1 MNSISYPQKKKGL
14 FYGWYIVAGLAT
26 ISMVSVGMGGMN
38 LGLFVRPLHDELG
51 ISQQYIGWSQTAR
64 LIGFSLSSWF
74 IGRLLDIYGARIP
87 MAVASMIMLLIM
99 GGLSMMQ
106 AGWQLVA
113 LVFLSGMIGL
123 EGGGGN
129 LYQSV
134 PLSRWFIKKRGKAMS
149 ISFFGTT
156 LGLLIFTPLI
166 QATILYVNW
175 RFAWRAIGCGSCL
188 VIFIIAIA
196 VIRKDPYSMG
206 LYPDGLAPD
215 ESFNDEDK
223 ENIKSD
229 IETVEYSW
237 TREQALRSFAFW
249 GLILI
254 MGLRMLATSTLN
266 VFRIPYYIESGFS
279 PMLVSFAISIEAI
292 VSAII
297 AVLTGMAM
305 DRFPGR
311 QVVAASLVILIL
323 VFIVTIHVR
332 TEFDIFLATSL
343 YGVAASSFMVSTNTL
358 WPNYFGSRH
367 IGNIRGFAVP
377 FTTIFGSLGAPVT
390 GRVKDLTGSYI
401 SVWIVSIFILTIA
414 AMFMLFIKKPDSPD
428 TKNVHYY

>member
-1 MNSISYPQKKKGL
+1 MYPIFYLQQKLKGL

-51 ISQQYIGWSQTAR
+51 ISQQYMGWSQTAR
-64 LIGFSLSSWF
+64 FIGFSMSSWY
-74 IGRLLDIYGARIP
+74 IGRILDKYGARIP
-87 MAVASMIMLLIM
+87 MAVASMIMFMIM
-99 GGLSMMQ
+99 AGLSMLQ
-106 AGWQLVA
+106 NGWQLVA
-113 LVFLSGMIGL
+113 LIFLSGMIGL

-134 PLSRWFIKKRGKAMS
+134 PLSRWFIKKRGRAMS
-149 ISFFGTT
+149 ITFFGTT
-156 LGLLIFTPLI
+156 LGLLLFTPLI
-166 QATILYVNW
+166 QATILYINW
-175 RFAWRAIGCGSCL
+175 RFAWRVIGCGSCL
-188 VIFIIAIA
+188 VIFTIALA
-196 VIRKDPYSMG
+196 VIRKDPYSLG
-206 LYPDGLAPD
+206 LYPDGLAQD
-215 ESFNDEDK
+215 ESSFVK
-223 ENIKSD
+223 ESEKNESD
-229 IETVEYSW
+229 HDEYSW

-249 GLILI
+249 GLTLIL
-254 MGLRMLATSTLN
+254 GLRMLAMSTLN

-279 PMLVSFAISIEAI
+279 PMIVSFAISIEAI

-305 DRFPGR
+305 DHFPAR
-311 QVVAASLVILIL
+311 YVVAASLTAFIL

-358 WPNYFGSRH
+358 WPNYFGSMN
-367 IGNIRGFAVP
+367 IGSIRGFAIP
-377 FTTIFGSLGAPVT
+377 FTTILGSLGAPVT

-401 SVWIVSIFILTIA
+401 HAWGVAIFILVA
-414 AMFMLFIKKPDSPD
+414 AAVLMLFIKKPENPD
-428 TKNVHYY
+428 T

>member
-1 MNSISYPQKKKGL
+1 MNPISYSQNKKGL

-74 IGRLLDIYGARIP
+74 IGRLLDEYGARIP
-87 MAVASMIMLLIM
+87 MAVASVIMLMIM
-99 GGLSMMQ
+99 GGLSMLQ
-106 AGWQLVA
+106 TGWQLVA
-113 LVFLSGMIGL
+113 LIFFSGMIGL

-134 PLSRWFIKKRGKAMS
+134 PLSRWFIHKRGKAMS

-166 QATILYVNW
+166 QAAILYVDW
-175 RFAWRAIGCGSCL
+175 RFAWRVIGCGSCL
-188 VIFIIAIA
+188 VIFIIAVS

-206 LYPDGLAPD
+206 LYPDGLSPD
-215 ESFNDEDK
+215 ESHAFK
-223 ENIKSD
+223 EKGNIKSD
-229 IETVEYSW
+229 IEAVEHSW

-249 GLILI
+249 GMTLI

-292 VSAII
+292 VSAVI

-305 DRFPGR
+305 DRFHAR
-311 QVVAASLVILIL
+311 HVVSASLVALIL

-358 WPNYFGSRH
+358 WPNYFGSKH
-367 IGNIRGFAVP
+367 IGNIRGFAIP

-390 GRVKDLTGSYI
+390 GRIKDLTGSYI
-401 SVWIVSIFILTIA
+401 HAWIVAIFILVA
-414 AMFMLFIKKPDSPD
+414 AAVLMLYIKKPDNPD
-428 TKNVHYY
+428 AENN

>member
-1 MNSISYPQKKKGL
+1 MNLKSYQKKKGL

-74 IGRLLDIYGARIP
+74 IGRMLDRYGARIP
-87 MAVASMIMLLIM
+87 MAVSSIIMLMIMA
-99 GGLSMMQ
+99 GLSMLQ
-106 AGWQLVA
+106 TGWQLVA

-134 PLSRWFIKKRGKAMS
+134 PLSRWFIRKRGRAMS

-166 QATILYVNW
+166 QATILYIDW
-175 RFAWRAIGCGSCL
+175 RFAWRVIGCGSCL

-196 VIRKDPYSMG
+196 VIRKEPASMG
-206 LYPDGLAPD
+206 LYPDGLIPD
-215 ESFNDEDK
+215 EAGTGKKTEENETNNESDEC
-223 ENIKSD
+223 
-229 IETVEYSW
+229 SW

-279 PMLVSFAISIEAI
+279 PMLVSFAISVEAI

-305 DRFPGR
+305 DHFPAR
-311 QVVAASLVILIL
+311 HVVASSLVACIL
-323 VFIVTIHVR
+323 VFVVTIHVR

-358 WPNYFGSRH
+358 WPNYFGSKN
-367 IGNIRGFAVP
+367 IGSIRGFAIP

-390 GRVKDLTGSYI
+390 GRIKDLTGSYI
-401 SVWIVSIFILTIA
+401 SVWVVSIFVLVA
-414 AMFMLFIKKPDSPD
+414 ATVLMLFIKKPDRPYAQ
-428 TKNVHYY
+428 NI